1 MYVYSP
7 IQLVARSR
15 VVPHEHLQLATA
27 QHQYVRLGALGCGV
41 ESDLAAA
48 AGGDVPAGGE
58 TGPLQAAHVCVQ
70 PRRQIAATRRFL
82 RGRIQRATTR
92 LWSLLHGGAW
102 QHVVGVSWRG
112 AGIHTSMAI
121 HGGES
126 LTVRRHGRQWASPTG
141 THRGSLL
148 PPPRGT

>member
-1 MYVYSP
+1 MGTCSSLLNNINMYDWELLDAGLRAP
-7 IQLVARSR
+7 L
-15 VVPHEHLQLATA
+15 LLLLAP
-27 QHQYVRLGALGCGV
+27 QP
-41 ESDLAAA
+41 
-48 AGGDVPAGGE
+48 GGDVAAGGE